1 MEDIT
6 LNVLEDCLYQSS
18 ERAILLQ
25 FAFQLTSVTQ
35 FIIPSL
41 KAKYLLYPPLSNLL
55 RFVRTFTKA
64 LSEIFIT
71 LNGFND

>member
-41 KAKYLLYPPLSNLL
+41 KAKYLYIPLYQTFYDSLKLL
-55 RFVRTFTKA
+55 LKR
-64 LSEIFIT
+64 
-71 LNGFND
+71 